1 MNRKAVIYSR
11 VSTNEQ
17 TVENQLRV
25 LREVAEKRGLEVVR
39 EISDEGISGAKGRNE
54 RPGFDELIKGSVKN
68 EWDIIL
74 VWDVSR
80 LGRSLK
86 HLVSFLEDIQSARC
100 DMYIHQSGIDTSTAS
115 GKMMF
120 GMLSVFSEFERSM
133 IRERVIAGQQRAVA
147 NGVKLGRKT
156 NVNDGII
163 TAVYHMRQNNV
174 PIKRIAK
181 DLQIGVGT
189 VYKILDKVAQWIMN
203 SIEDFKKIEI
213 IHWVSV
219 CISSKTRHT
228 L

>member
-86 HLVSFLEDIQSARC
+86 HLVSFLEDIQSAHC
-100 DMYIHQSGIDTSTAS
+100 DLYIHQSGIDTSTAS

-174 PIKRIAK
+174 SIKRIAK

-189 VYKILDKVAQWIMN
+189 VYKILDKVA
-203 SIEDFKKIEI
+203 
-213 IHWVSV
+213 
-219 CISSKTRHT
+219 
-228 L
+228 

>member
-17 TVENQLRV
+17 TVENQLKV

-39 EISDEGISGAKGRNE
+39 EISDEGISGAKGRDE

-86 HLVSFLEDIQSARC
+86 HLVSFLEDIQSAHC
-100 DMYIHQSGIDTSTAS
+100 DLYIHQSGIDTSTAS

-147 NGVKLGRKT
+147 NGIKLGRKT

-189 VYKILDKVAQWIMN
+189 VYKILDKVA
-203 SIEDFKKIEI
+203 
-213 IHWVSV
+213 
-219 CISSKTRHT
+219 
-228 L
+228 

>member
-39 EISDEGISGAKGRNE
+39 EISDEGISGATGRDV
-54 RPGFDELIKGSVKN
+54 RKGFDELIKGAVRK
-68 EWDIIL
+68 EFDVIL

-86 HLVSFLEDIQSARC
+86 HLVSFLDDIQSTNC
-100 DMYIHQSGIDTSTAS
+100 DLYIHQNGLDTTTPS

-120 GMLSVFSEFERSM
+120 QMIGVFSEFERSM

-189 VYKILDKVAQWIMN
+189 VYKILDKVA
-203 SIEDFKKIEI
+203 
-213 IHWVSV
+213 
-219 CISSKTRHT
+219 
-228 L
+228 

>member
-17 TVENQLRV
+17 TVENQLKV

-39 EISDEGISGAKGRNE
+39 EISDEGISGAKGRDE

-174 PIKRIAK
+174 SIKRIAK

-189 VYKILDKVAQWIMN
+189 VYKILDKAA
-203 SIEDFKKIEI
+203 
-213 IHWVSV
+213 
-219 CISSKTRHT
+219 
-228 L
+228 

>member
-39 EISDEGISGAKGRNE
+39 EISDQGISGAKGRDE
-54 RPGFDELIKGSVKN
+54 RQGFDELIKGSVKN

-86 HLVSFLEDIQSARC
+86 HLVSFLEDIQSAHC

-174 PIKRIAK
+174 SIKRIAK

-189 VYKILDKVAQWIMN
+189 VYKILDKVA
-203 SIEDFKKIEI
+203 
-213 IHWVSV
+213 
-219 CISSKTRHT
+219 
-228 L
+228 

>member
-1 MNRKAVIYSR
+1 MNRAVIYSR

-39 EISDEGISGAKGRNE
+39 EISDEGISGAKGRDE
-54 RPGFDELIKGSVKN
+54 RQGFDELIKGSVKN

-86 HLVSFLEDIQSARC
+86 HLVSFLEDIQSAHC

-189 VYKILDKVAQWIMN
+189 VYKILDKVA
-203 SIEDFKKIEI
+203 
-213 IHWVSV
+213 
-219 CISSKTRHT
+219 
-228 L
+228 

>member
-11 VSTNEQ
+11 VSTNDQ
-17 TVENQLRV
+17 TIDNQLKV
-25 LREVAEKRGLEVVR
+25 LREIADKRGLEVVR
-39 EISDEGISGAKGRNE
+39 EISDEGISGAAGRDA
-54 RPGFDELIKGSVKN
+54 RKGFDELIKGSIKN

-86 HLVSFLEDIQSARC
+86 HLVSFLEDIQSANC
-100 DMYIHQSGIDTSTAS
+100 DMYIHQSGIDTSTPS

-163 TAVYHMRQNNV
+163 TAVYQLRKNNV
-174 PIKRIAK
+174 PIKKIAK

-189 VYKILDKVAQWIMN
+189 VYKILDKVA
-203 SIEDFKKIEI
+203 
-213 IHWVSV
+213 
-219 CISSKTRHT
+219 
-228 L
+228 

>member
-17 TVENQLRV
+17 TVENQLKV

-39 EISDEGISGAKGRNE
+39 EISDEGISGAKGRDE

-86 HLVSFLEDIQSARC
+86 HLVSFLEDIQSASC

-133 IRERVIAGQQRAVA
+133 IRERVIAGQQRAKSE
-147 NGVKLGRKT
+147 GKHIGRPT

-163 TAVYHMRQNNV
+163 NAVYQLRQNNV
-174 PIKRIAK
+174 PISRIAK

-189 VYKILDKVAQWIMN
+189 VYKILDKVA
-203 SIEDFKKIEI
+203 
-213 IHWVSV
+213 
-219 CISSKTRHT
+219 
-228 L
+228 

>member
-68 EWDIIL
+68 QWDIIL

-133 IRERVIAGQQRAVA
+133 IRERVIAGQQRA
-147 NGVKLGRKT
+147 K
-156 NVNDGII
+156 
-163 TAVYHMRQNNV
+163 
-174 PIKRIAK
+174 
-181 DLQIGVGT
+181 
-189 VYKILDKVAQWIMN
+189 
-203 SIEDFKKIEI
+203 S
-213 IHWVSV
+213 
-219 CISSKTRHT
+219 
-228 L
+228 

>member
-1 MNRKAVIYSR
+1 MHKKAVIYSR

-17 TVENQLRV
+17 TVDNQLKV
-25 LREVAEKRGLEVVR
+25 LREVAKKRGLEVVR
-39 EISDEGISGAKGRNE
+39 EISDEGISGATGRDV
-54 RPGFDELIKGSVKN
+54 RKGFDELIKGSIKN

-86 HLVSFLEDIQSARC
+86 HLVSFLEDIQSANC
-100 DMYIHQSGIDTSTAS
+100 DMYIHQSGIDTSTPS

-147 NGVKLGRKT
+147 NGIKLGRKT

-163 TAVYHMRQNNV
+163 TAVYQLRKNNV

-189 VYKILDKVAQWIMN
+189 VYKILDEVA
-203 SIEDFKKIEI
+203 
-213 IHWVSV
+213 
-219 CISSKTRHT
+219 
-228 L
+228 

>member
-17 TVENQLRV
+17 TVENQLQV

-39 EISDEGISGAKGRNE
+39 EISDEGISGAKGRDE

-68 EWDIIL
+68 EWVIIL

-86 HLVSFLEDIQSARC
+86 HLVSFLEDIQSAHC
-100 DMYIHQSGIDTSTAS
+100 DLYIHQSGIDTSTAS

-189 VYKILDKVAQWIMN
+189 VYKILDKVA
-203 SIEDFKKIEI
+203 
-213 IHWVSV
+213 
-219 CISSKTRHT
+219 
-228 L
+228 

>member
-80 LGRSLK
+80 LGRSLQ
-86 HLVSFLEDIQSARC
+86 HLVSFLEDIQSANC
-100 DMYIHQSGIDTSTAS
+100 DMYIHQSGIDTSTPS

-133 IRERVIAGQQRAVA
+133 IRERVIAGQQRAKSE
-147 NGVKLGRKT
+147 GK
-156 NVNDGII
+156 
-163 TAVYHMRQNNV
+163 
-174 PIKRIAK
+174 
-181 DLQIGVGT
+181 
-189 VYKILDKVAQWIMN
+189 
-203 SIEDFKKIEI
+203 
-213 IHWVSV
+213 
-219 CISSKTRHT
+219 
-228 L
+228 

>member
-1 MNRKAVIYSR
+1 MNRKAVIYSI

-86 HLVSFLEDIQSARC
+86 HLVSFLEDIQSAHC

-133 IRERVIAGQQRAVA
+133 IRERVIAGQQRAKSE
-147 NGVKLGRKT
+147 GKHIGRPT

-163 TAVYHMRQNNV
+163 NAVYQLRQNNV
-174 PIKRIAK
+174 PISRIAK

-189 VYKILDKVAQWIMN
+189 VYKILDKVA
-203 SIEDFKKIEI
+203 
-213 IHWVSV
+213 
-219 CISSKTRHT
+219 
-228 L
+228 

>member
-39 EISDEGISGAKGRNE
+39 EISDEGISGAKGRDE
-54 RPGFDELIKGSVKN
+54 RQGFDELIKGSVKN
-68 EWDIIL
+68 QWDIIL

-86 HLVSFLEDIQSARC
+86 HLVSFLEDIQSAHC
-100 DMYIHQSGIDTSTAS
+100 DMYIHQSGIDTSTPS

-189 VYKILDKVAQWIMN
+189 VYKLLEKVA
-203 SIEDFKKIEI
+203 
-213 IHWVSV
+213 
-219 CISSKTRHT
+219 
-228 L
+228 

>member
-1 MNRKAVIYSR
+1 MNRAVIYSR

-86 HLVSFLEDIQSARC
+86 HLVSFLEDIQSAHC

-120 GMLSVFSEFERSM
+120 GMLSVLSEFERSM

-189 VYKILDKVAQWIMN
+189 VYKILDKVA
-203 SIEDFKKIEI
+203 
-213 IHWVSV
+213 
-219 CISSKTRHT
+219 
-228 L
+228 

>member
-17 TVENQLRV
+17 TVENQLKV

-39 EISDEGISGAKGRNE
+39 EISDEGISGAKGRDE

-86 HLVSFLEDIQSARC
+86 HLVSFLEDIQSAHC

-189 VYKILDKVAQWIMN
+189 VYKILDKVA
-203 SIEDFKKIEI
+203 
-213 IHWVSV
+213 
-219 CISSKTRHT
+219 
-228 L
+228 

>member
-54 RPGFDELIKGSVKN
+54 RPGFDELIKGSVTN

-133 IRERVIAGQQRAVA
+133 IRERVIAGQQRAKSE
-147 NGVKLGRKT
+147 GKHIGRPT
-156 NVNDGII
+156 NVNDGSIN
-163 TAVYHMRQNNV
+163 AVYQLRQNNV
-174 PIKRIAK
+174 PISRIAK

-189 VYKILDKVAQWIMN
+189 VYKILDKVA
-203 SIEDFKKIEI
+203 
-213 IHWVSV
+213 
-219 CISSKTRHT
+219 
-228 L
+228 

>member
-54 RPGFDELIKGSVKN
+54 RQGFDELIKGSVKN

-174 PIKRIAK
+174 SIKRIAK

-189 VYKILDKVAQWIMN
+189 VYKILDKAA
-203 SIEDFKKIEI
+203 
-213 IHWVSV
+213 
-219 CISSKTRHT
+219 
-228 L
+228 

>member
-17 TVENQLRV
+17 TVENQLKV

-54 RPGFDELIKGSVKN
+54 RPGFDELIKGSVTN

-86 HLVSFLEDIQSARC
+86 HLVAFLEDIQSVRC
-100 DMYIHQSGIDTSTAS
+100 DMYIHQSGIDTSTPS

-133 IRERVIAGQQRAVA
+133 IRERVIAGQQRAKA
-147 NGVKLGRKT
+147 QGKHIGRKT
-156 NVNDGII
+156 NVNEK
-163 TAVYHMRQNNV
+163 TVNVVKQLRENSV

-181 DLQIGVGT
+181 DLHIGVGT
-189 VYKILDKVAQWIMN
+189 VYKLLEKVA
-203 SIEDFKKIEI
+203 
-213 IHWVSV
+213 
-219 CISSKTRHT
+219 
-228 L
+228 